1 MRRGHQHLA
10 INKPARHGLIRHSDV
25 FVVIRGEGRSAVDC
39 HLRSVRYRASRRG
52 QAARTR
58 CWVLTTEDL
67 LQLRPKGTCVRRGHN
82 HSVSLLWD
90 SMFDVQ
96 PGGVSSYFP

>member
-1 MRRGHQHLA
+1 
-10 INKPARHGLIRHSDV
+10 
-25 FVVIRGEGRSAVDC
+25 
-39 HLRSVRYRASRRG
+39 
-52 QAARTR
+52 
-58 CWVLTTEDL
+58 VLTTEDL

-82 HSVSLLWD
+82 HPVSLLWD